1 MYYITKYTNI
11 NFIEILHNIYV
22 YLSCILYHVYAHHF
36 SMLYFAY
43 IYIFAPSR
51 RWTPRK
57 TWTPPVR
64 WRAFRNVETLAN
76 AVRNHTGA
84 WFLQWHPS
92 GPGRRAWTMTMTNPK
107 QCIDRSISLLM
118 PVKVDWACADYVL

>member
-43 IYIFAPSR
+43 IYIYIRTFKEMDAPKNMDTSR
-51 RWTPRK
+51 S
-57 TWTPPVR
+57 
-64 WRAFRNVETLAN
+64 LA
-76 AVRNHTGA
+76 R
-84 WFLQWHPS
+84 
-92 GPGRRAWTMTMTNPK
+92 
-107 QCIDRSISLLM
+107 ISER
-118 PVKVDWACADYVL
+118 